1 MQCSWHTLIFSKLI
15 LSTGRISR
23 AGSCAIDFQTKSVL
37 ALKKNVKWIGN
48 FSFLFSTKI
57 LSVWKSIAHDPAI
70 NLKKLRNLVKIITR
84 CLLGYRKF
92 QIGMWLGRQFK
103 LQINFLKSTP
113 PNTTDAS
120 VDYCLLFVSGQ
131 RKDMSTEMYGM
142 TFQLIIT
149 LKMIQHL

>member
-1 MQCSWHTLIFSKLI
+1 MYFWCTFGVLFGLNHLHLT
-15 LSTGRISR
+15 SR
-23 AGSCAIDFQTKSVL
+23 LKSVL
-37 ALKKNVKWIGN
+37 LALNKKNWKFQFT
-48 FSFLFSTKI
+48 FSSLFSAKT
-57 LSVWKSIAHDPAI
+57 LSAWKSIAHDTAL
-70 NLKKLRNLVKIITR
+70 NLKKLKNLVKIITW

-92 QIGMWLGRQFK
+92 QIGMWLLGRQFK

-149 LKMIQHL
+149 